1 MAAIDKSPLHK
12 ESLSNVFI
20 GATVAARS
28 PVTKGTLD
36 VIVLRALA
44 WGPMHG
50 FEIVEWIDRTTDQS
64 LDLTDAA
71 VYQALYRMERRKL
84 LSAEWGTTEN
94 NRRARYYRLTAAG
107 SAHLSEETQR
117 WVHYADTVTGLLT
130 APLKPRR

>member
-1 MAAIDKSPLHK
+1 
-12 ESLSNVFI
+12 
-20 GATVAARS
+20 VAARS

-107 SAHLSEETQR
+107 SAHLREETQR
-117 WVHYADTVTGLLT
+117 WVQYADTVTGLLT
-130 APLKPRR
+130 APVKPRR

>member
-1 MAAIDKSPLHK
+1 M
-12 ESLSNVFI
+12 
-20 GATVAARS
+20 AARS

-84 LSAEWGTTEN
+84 LRAEWGTTEN

-107 SAHLSEETQR
+107 SAHLREETQR
-117 WVHYADTVTGLLT
+117 WVQYADTVTGLLT

>member
-1 MAAIDKSPLHK
+1 MAD
-12 ESLSNVFI
+12 
-20 GATVAARS
+20 RS

-50 FEIVEWIDRTTDQS
+50 FEIVEWIDRTTNQS

-84 LSAEWGTTEN
+84 LRAEWGTTEN

-107 SAHLSEETQR
+107 SAHLREETQR
-117 WVHYADTVTGLLT
+117 WVQYADTVTGLLT

>member
-1 MAAIDKSPLHK
+1 
-12 ESLSNVFI
+12 
-20 GATVAARS
+20 VAASS

-107 SAHLSEETQR
+107 SAHLREETQR
-117 WVHYADTVTGLLT
+117 WVQYADTVTGLLT
-130 APLKPRR
+130 APVKPRR

>member
-1 MAAIDKSPLHK
+1 L
-12 ESLSNVFI
+12 
-20 GATVAARS
+20 ARS

-50 FEIVEWIDRTTDQS
+50 FEIVEWIERTTDRS

-84 LSAEWGTTEN
+84 LRAEWGTTEN
-94 NRRARYYRLTAAG
+94 NRRARYYRLTTAG
-107 SAHLSEETQR
+107 STHLRAETQR
-117 WVHYADTVTGLLT
+117 WVEYADTVTGLLT
-130 APLKPRR
+130 APVKPRR

>member
-1 MAAIDKSPLHK
+1 
-12 ESLSNVFI
+12 
-20 GATVAARS
+20 VAARS

-84 LSAEWGTTEN
+84 LRAEWGTTEN

-107 SAHLSEETQR
+107 SAHLREETQR
-117 WVHYADTVTGLLT
+117 WVQYADTVTGLLT
-130 APLKPRR
+130 APVKPRR

>member
-1 MAAIDKSPLHK
+1 
-12 ESLSNVFI
+12 V
-20 GATVAARS
+20 ARS

-50 FEIVEWIDRTTDQS
+50 FEIVEWIDRTTNQS

-84 LSAEWGTTEN
+84 LRAEWGTTEN

-107 SAHLSEETQR
+107 STHLREETQR
-117 WVHYADTVTGLLT
+117 WVDYAGTVTGLLT
-130 APLKPRR
+130 APLKPPR

>member
-1 MAAIDKSPLHK
+1 M
-12 ESLSNVFI
+12 
-20 GATVAARS
+20 AARS

-84 LSAEWGTTEN
+84 LRAEWGTTEN

-107 SAHLSEETQR
+107 SAHLREETQR
-117 WVHYADTVTGLLT
+117 WVQYADTVTGLLT
-130 APLKPRR
+130 APVKPRR

>member
-1 MAAIDKSPLHK
+1 
-12 ESLSNVFI
+12 
-20 GATVAARS
+20 VAASS

-84 LSAEWGTTEN
+84 LRAEWGTTEN

-107 SAHLSEETQR
+107 SAHLREETQR
-117 WVHYADTVTGLLT
+117 WVQYADTVTGLLT
-130 APLKPRR
+130 APVKPRR

>member
-1 MAAIDKSPLHK
+1 
-12 ESLSNVFI
+12 
-20 GATVAARS
+20 VAARS

-84 LSAEWGTTEN
+84 LRAEWGTTEN

-107 SAHLSEETQR
+107 SAHLREETQR
-117 WVHYADTVTGLLT
+117 WVQYADTVTGLLT

>member
-1 MAAIDKSPLHK
+1 M
-12 ESLSNVFI
+12 
-20 GATVAARS
+20 AARS

-107 SAHLSEETQR
+107 SAHLREETQR
-117 WVHYADTVTGLLT
+117 WVQYADTVTGLLT
-130 APLKPRR
+130 APVKPRR

>member
-1 MAAIDKSPLHK
+1 M
-12 ESLSNVFI
+12 
-20 GATVAARS
+20 ARS

-50 FEIVEWIDRTTDQS
+50 FEIVEWIERTTDRS

-84 LSAEWGTTEN
+84 LRAEWGTTEN
-94 NRRARYYRLTAAG
+94 NRRARYYRLTTAG
-107 SAHLSEETQR
+107 STHLRAETQR
-117 WVHYADTVTGLLT
+117 WVEYADTVTGLLT
-130 APLKPRR
+130 APVKPHR

>member
-1 MAAIDKSPLHK
+1 
-12 ESLSNVFI
+12 
-20 GATVAARS
+20 VAARS

-84 LSAEWGTTEN
+84 LRAEWGTTEN

-117 WVHYADTVTGLLT
+117 WVHYADSVTGLLT
-130 APLKPRR
+130 ALLKPRR

>member
-1 MAAIDKSPLHK
+1 
-12 ESLSNVFI
+12 
-20 GATVAARS
+20 VAARS

-84 LSAEWGTTEN
+84 LRAEWGTTEK
-94 NRRARYYRLTAAG
+94 NRQARFYTLTPAGKKQLELEEESWARLREG
-107 SAHLSEETQR
+107 VQR
-117 WVHYADTVTGLLT
+117 VLRYA
-130 APLKPRR
+130 

>member
-1 MAAIDKSPLHK
+1 MSP
-12 ESLSNVFI
+12 
-20 GATVAARS
+20 RS

-50 FEIVEWIDRTTDQS
+50 FEIVEWIHRTTDQS

-84 LSAEWGTTEN
+84 LRAEWGTTQN
-94 NRRARYYRLTAAG
+94 NRRARYYKLTAAG
-107 SAHLSEETQR
+107 TAHLRDETRR
-117 WVHYADTVTGLLT
+117 WVEYADTVTGLLT
-130 APLKPRR
+130 APLKSRR

>member
-1 MAAIDKSPLHK
+1 M
-12 ESLSNVFI
+12 
-20 GATVAARS
+20 AARS

-84 LSAEWGTTEN
+84 LRAEWGTTEN

-107 SAHLSEETQR
+107 SAHLRQETQR
-117 WVHYADTVTGLLT
+117 WVQYADTVTGLLT

>member
-1 MAAIDKSPLHK
+1 M
-12 ESLSNVFI
+12 
-20 GATVAARS
+20 AARS
-28 PVTKGTLD
+28 PVTKGKLD

-107 SAHLSEETQR
+107 SAHLREETQR
-117 WVHYADTVTGLLT
+117 WVQYADTVTGLLT
-130 APLKPRR
+130 APVKPRR

>member
-1 MAAIDKSPLHK
+1 MADK
-12 ESLSNVFI
+12 
-20 GATVAARS
+20 S

-50 FEIVEWIDRTTDQS
+50 FEIVEWIDRTTSQS

-84 LSAEWGTTEN
+84 LRAEWGTTEN

-107 SAHLSEETQR
+107 SEHLRDATQR
-117 WVHYADTVTGLLT
+117 WVQYADTVTGLLT

>member
-1 MAAIDKSPLHK
+1 MAAS
-12 ESLSNVFI
+12 
-20 GATVAARS
+20 S

-107 SAHLSEETQR
+107 SAHLREETQR
-117 WVHYADTVTGLLT
+117 WVQYADTVTGLLT
-130 APLKPRR
+130 APVKPRR

>member
-1 MAAIDKSPLHK
+1 
-12 ESLSNVFI
+12 
-20 GATVAARS
+20 VAARS

-107 SAHLSEETQR
+107 SAHLREETQR
-117 WVHYADTVTGLLT
+117 WVQYADTVTGLLT